1 MRRPALS
8 LYRPLEGARAR
19 IVAFP
24 HAGGGASAFRGL
36 KAALAPLA
44 IELCALQP
52 PGRENRLSEP
62 FHRTAEAAAEEFAE
76 AVLSLPAWPTA
87 FLGHSLGGLLA
98 YLTAQKLE
106 GTRALPIH
114 LVGTA
119 SRSPALPRNAH
130 LLRDDDDLTQRLA
143 DLGGLPEIIRAEPSL
158 LEMFETIIRADLNM
172 GETHDPRIDTALT
185 CPISVYSGESDRLVP
200 PSSASAWQ
208 SLSRQPLRTR
218 RFPGGHFFLYEAPAL
233 VAEALDADL
242 GWSRASDPLLKE
254 RETASPSRI
263 RVSSHAHS

>member
-1 MRRPALS
+1 MRFPALS

-52 PGRENRLSEP
+52 PGRENRLSAP
-62 FHRTAEAAAEEFAE
+62 FHRTAGAAADECAE
-76 AVLSLPAWPTA
+76 AIASLSACPTA

-98 YLTAQKLE
+98 YLTAQRLQA
-106 GTRALPIH
+106 TQAMPTH
-114 LVGTA
+114 LVASA
-119 SRSPALPRNAH
+119 SRSPTLSRTAH
-130 LLRDDDDLTQRLA
+130 LLRDDDDLTQHLA

-172 GETHDPRIDTALT
+172 GETHDPFLNTALE
-185 CPISVYSGESDRLVP
+185 CPITVYGGESDPLVP
-200 PSSASAWQ
+200 PSGASAWQ

-218 RFPGGHFFLYEAPAL
+218 RFPGDHFFLYEAPAL
-233 VAEALDADL
+233 VAEALVADL
-242 GWSRASDPLLKE
+242 GWSRASNPLLKE
-254 RETASPSRI
+254 RETVSPSRF